1 MHTHKSLK
9 KEFLKK
15 WITSLQICSSS
26 KENMNLLERKKAIKL
41 SADLAMAS
49 TRNGKRSWSRALI
62 IKASKDRETGNLAKQ
77 ILGDKTTYKCFSQ
90 DDLNATTL
98 TTTTTTTTTK
108 PKSRTIFVQSNKK
121 KPTCSRNIRKF
132 RKCDPKKCGV
142 SNSNKVKKARAMA
155 KRLVEKRTQILK
167 GLIPGGEYMDEYS
180 LVKET
185 LDYVVSLRAQ
195 VDVMQYLANSPQL
208 FIHI

>member
-1 MHTHKSLK
+1 
-9 KEFLKK
+9 
-15 WITSLQICSSS
+15 
-26 KENMNLLERKKAIKL
+26 MNLLERKKAIKL

-49 TRNGKRSWSRALI
+49 TRNGKRYWSRALI
-62 IKASKDRETGNLAKQ
+62 TKASKDRETGNLAKQ
-77 ILGDKTTYKCFSQ
+77 ILGDKTTH
-90 DDLNATTL
+90 N
-98 TTTTTTTTTK
+98 
-108 PKSRTIFVQSNKK
+108 NNK
-121 KPTCSRNIRKF
+121 KPTSSRNIRKF

-142 SNSNKVKKARAMA
+142 SNSYKVKKARAMA

-167 GLIPGGEYMDEYS
+167 GLIPGGEYMDEFS

-208 FIHI
+208 FIQI

>member
-1 MHTHKSLK
+1 
-9 KEFLKK
+9 
-15 WITSLQICSSS
+15 
-26 KENMNLLERKKAIKL
+26 MNLLERKKAIKL

-49 TRNGKRSWSRALI
+49 TRNGKRYWSRALI
-62 IKASKDRETGNLAKQ
+62 TKASKDRETGNLAKQ
-77 ILGDKTTYKCFSQ
+77 ILGDKTTHKCFSQ
-90 DDLNATTL
+90 DDLNATTF
-98 TTTTTTTTTK
+98 TTTTTTTTK
-108 PKSRTIFVQSNKK
+108 PKLRTIFVQSNNK
-121 KPTCSRNIRKF
+121 KPTSSRNIRKF

-142 SNSNKVKKARAMA
+142 SNSYKVKKARAMA

-167 GLIPGGEYMDEYS
+167 GLIPGGEYMDEFS

-208 FIHI
+208 FIQI